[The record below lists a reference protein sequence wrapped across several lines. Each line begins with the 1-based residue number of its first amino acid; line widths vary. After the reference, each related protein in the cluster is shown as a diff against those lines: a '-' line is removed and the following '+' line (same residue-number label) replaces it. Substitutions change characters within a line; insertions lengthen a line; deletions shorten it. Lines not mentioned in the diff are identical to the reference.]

1 MYGGRAMPPPPPPMG
16 SCAIKYSACMY
27 VHVHLT
33 DFLKINLTKFAV
45 VWVKERPKRPVFW
58 AREAPKEK
66 GEKDRARKKGGEE
79 TKKFCTLSF
88 YNGYFGEIFCRK
100 KAVSS
105 EGLSG
110 DNVFKNAARYTPL
123 AHLPCTLKVSTT
135 LCISTVFN
143 FFWDGCNTQEKWK
156 TKGMQN
162 FGGQIRC
169 IRKMY
174 KWLIQHLINMCVYGT
189 LNWPKNLFKMYCFSF
204 PIIFHKIFFDFFD
217 FFYISRSRAIIKKLT
232 LGFFQRYEQYCS
244 SPKHASPNRPIR
256 FLGRVTWLNL
266 SFLVNIV
273 RWSFLLV

>member
-1 MYGGRAMPPPPPPMG
+1 
-16 SCAIKYSACMY
+16 MY

-66 GEKDRARKKGGEE
+66 GEKERARKKGGEE

-100 KAVSS
+100 NAVSS
-105 EGLSG
+105 ECLSG

-174 KWLIQHLINMCVYGT
+174 KWLIQHLINMCLYGT
-189 LNWPKNLFKMYCFSF
+189 LNWPKNLLKMYCFSF